1 MMSKCKAYLFYSEIN
16 RPEPLR
22 SSIQMPI
29 PYSCVN
35 SAYWY
40 FCFWLFDLYS
50 YFYHLLC
57 MSRIYLYNNLNT
69 ELVKGHN
76 FLLILLNHTKPR
88 LKLCKTIGFLNVQYS
103 DTIQTPA
110 VDYFTHCCNCRST
123 LIHLFVII
131 TGPAFRYYCSLFWAY
146 LLSM

>member
-1 MMSKCKAYLFYSEIN
+1 MISKCKAYLFYSEIN

-22 SSIQMPI
+22 SSIQIPI

-35 SAYWY
+35 SAHWY

-57 MSRIYLYNNLNT
+57 MSRIFLYNNLNT

-76 FLLILLNHTKPR
+76 FLLVLLNHTKPR

-110 VDYFTHCCNCRST
+110 VDLWWLLYVMAMPTIACFEWCIVFMRFWGST
-123 LIHLFVII
+123 LYGEH
-131 TGPAFRYYCSLFWAY
+131 A
-146 LLSM
+146 

>member
-1 MMSKCKAYLFYSEIN
+1 MQSLLIL
-16 RPEPLR
+16 LR
-22 SSIQMPI
+22 NKQARTFKVQHSDANPIQLCQLSILIFLQL
-29 PYSCVN
+29 
-35 SAYWY
+35 
-40 FCFWLFDLYS
+40 LFDLYS

-57 MSRIYLYNNLNT
+57 MSRIYLNNNLNT

-76 FLLILLNHTKPR
+76 FLLVLLNHTKPR

-131 TGPAFRYYCSLFWAY
+131 TGPAFRYYCSLF
-146 LLSM
+146 